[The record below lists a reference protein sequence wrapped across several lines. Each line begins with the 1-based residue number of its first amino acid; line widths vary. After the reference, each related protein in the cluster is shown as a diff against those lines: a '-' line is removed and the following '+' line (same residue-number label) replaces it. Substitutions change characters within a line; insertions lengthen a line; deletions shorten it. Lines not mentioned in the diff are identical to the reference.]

1 MMLHALTTDADT
13 DVGDNLVRRGPMKR
27 LTLLPV
33 LGLALFA
40 ACSDNPTA
48 ATDGPAL
55 ARVKFIG
62 ERSCTQI
69 GSNLFCDFKVA
80 GLGNI
85 STATVR
91 VEAPF
96 SCTKTTNGAQFV
108 EPGGLA
114 SSADTPVPVS
124 NGNIT
129 VDDFQVTGGRCP
141 GPFAATFSG
150 SASLFI
156 NGQFIGTILITQS
169 T

>member
-1 MMLHALTTDADT
+1 MMLHALRTDADT

-62 ERSCTQI
+62 ERSCTQSES
-69 GSNLFCDFKVA
+69 GGTLLCDFKVA

-85 STATVR
+85 STATVT

-96 SCTKTTNGAQFV
+96 SCTKTTNSGQDV
-108 EPGGLA
+108 QPGGLA
-114 SSADTPVPVS
+114 SSSDSNVPVS

-129 VDDFQVTGGRCP
+129 VDDFAVTGGRCP
-141 GPFAATFSG
+141 KPFAPTFSG
-150 SASLFI
+150 NASLFI
-156 NGQFIGTILITQS
+156 NGQFIGTIPIT
-169 T
+169 